1 MLGLGLMI
9 GLVLWWVWFCGE
21 LWLAMVDGGFGSVV
35 GFGFDVGF
43 GLWWFQWR

>member
-1 MLGLGLMI
+1 MVVLTLMLGF
-9 GLVLWWVWFCGE
+9 VLWWVWFCGE
-21 LWLAMVDGGFGSVV
+21 LWLVMVDGGFGSAM